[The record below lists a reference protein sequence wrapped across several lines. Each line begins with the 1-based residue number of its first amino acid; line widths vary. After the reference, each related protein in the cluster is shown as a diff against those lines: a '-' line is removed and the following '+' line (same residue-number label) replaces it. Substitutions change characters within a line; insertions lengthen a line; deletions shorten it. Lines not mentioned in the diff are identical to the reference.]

1 MSPLSSCCDSR
12 ARVREATGQ
21 PLGRGDRAVGSPCG
35 PRARLALR
43 SSEGAETD
51 CGAPSHRP
59 HPPYPCSGSGF
70 YGNGGGG
77 RKRVPT
83 GLGAVKQGPE
93 PHLRGHI
100 SGDGRSHR
108 PEPKAVWGL
117 VGFVLLGASNL
128 PGPCQA
134 PSRRE
139 RTEASQPPP
148 PRPGEANVFTV
159 PTQERPSE
167 VRELKPPP

>member
-1 MSPLSSCCDSR
+1 M
-12 ARVREATGQ
+12 AM
-21 PLGRGDRAVGSPCG
+21 
-35 PRARLALR
+35 
-43 SSEGAETD
+43 
-51 CGAPSHRP
+51 
-59 HPPYPCSGSGF
+59 
-70 YGNGGGG
+70 GGG

-148 PRPGEANVFTV
+148 PPRPGEANVFTV